1 VLQET
6 LELQYAALECYKAVS
21 DTMPAELTLD
31 SMRFERGREVTY
43 FGSAADAQDRSK
55 VIEFNEALLKV
66 EYNGQPL
73 FSKVA
78 LGRMDNK
85 PGGAGLTW
93 SLVGSLKR
101 SDTTE

>member
-6 LELQYAALECYKAVS
+6 LELQYAALECYKAVA
-21 DTMPAELTLD
+21 DHMPVELTLE
-31 SMRFERGREVTY
+31 SMRFDRGREVTY
-43 FGSAADAQDRSK
+43 FGSAADSADRSK
-55 VIEFNEALLKV
+55 VSEFNRALTMV
-66 EYNGQPL
+66 EYNGQLL
-73 FSKVA
+73 FSKVS

-93 SLVGSLKR
+93 NLVGTLKR